1 MRGRPVEDNPLV
13 ISARGKAFNR
23 KSVVSSQLEIMVFG
37 FSGAINKD
45 VDSPYEFEPLVQTSA
60 NAGLIP
66 LVQVNSGLDAIRQD
80 LKPADQPLTLA
91 AQVRGRFKTAF
102 PEGPPP
108 QPGQQAG
115 AEGAAGQEE
124 PVEAHL
130 SEARA
135 AATIIV
141 VADVDLLADQ
151 FYIRR
156 RDMGDFTSSQML
168 NDNYNFLA
176 NACEILTGGD
186 ELIGLRSRGRFQ
198 RPFTTVLELQ
208 RSAQERWLAKE
219 QELARQ
225 AADTNL
231 RLRKLSVQ
239 KDEGQRTILTPEQ
252 EAEIQKFQDEKQRI
266 NRELKEVRKNL
277 RADIEALGT
286 KIKLINIFLMPLG
299 VALAG
304 LGFALFKQRRIRKP

>member
-1 MRGRPVEDNPLV
+1 V
-13 ISARGKAFNR
+13 K
-23 KSVVSSQLEIMVFG
+23 
-37 FSGAINKD
+37 
-45 VDSPYEFEPLVQTSA
+45 
-60 NAGLIP
+60 
-66 LVQVNSGLDAIRQD
+66 
-80 LKPADQPLTLA
+80 
-91 AQVRGRFKTAF
+91 
-102 PEGPPP
+102 
-108 QPGQQAG
+108 
-115 AEGAAGQEE
+115 
-124 PVEAHL
+124 AHL
-130 SEARA
+130 SEARG
-135 AATIIV
+135 AATVIV

-156 RDMGDFTSSQML
+156 RDMGDFTSSQMI

-176 NACEILTGGD
+176 NACEILTGGG

-208 RSAQERWLAKE
+208 QSAQERWLAKE

-225 AADTNL
+225 AAETNL

-239 KDEGQRTILTPEQ
+239 KDENQKTILTPEQ
-252 EAEIQKFQDEKQRI
+252 EAEIQKFQEEKQRI

-286 KIKLINIFLMPLG
+286 RIKLINIFLMPLG

-304 LGFALFKQRRIRKP
+304 LGFALFKQRRMRKP